1 MGAAYRRS
9 YKCWGYASKQKAA
22 LTSVTVETVRV
33 LGVLGILLLAV
44 FVTLKALFIFSVR
57 VEDAADSARFRC
69 PSAQTFADCDASPST
84 RDLAQSGR
92 LTPLV
97 KDSRNVVAGR

>member
-1 MGAAYRRS
+1 MGAAYGRS

-57 VEDAADSARFRC
+57 VEDAAD
-69 PSAQTFADCDASPST
+69 
-84 RDLAQSGR
+84 RDSDVQYSNFCR
-92 LTPLV
+92 L
-97 KDSRNVVAGR
+97 

>member
-1 MGAAYRRS
+1 MGAAYGRS

-33 LGVLGILLLAV
+33 LGVLGILLLAG

-57 VEDAADSARFRC
+57 VEDAADRARFRLKLL
-69 PSAQTFADCDASPST
+69 PTVTQVLRHVILPN
-84 RDLAQSGR
+84 RE
-92 LTPLV
+92 
-97 KDSRNVVAGR
+97 DSHPW